1 MEYINKIYKESNL
14 ELNDSI
20 STYNGWGAQQNP
32 NTFEAF
38 HNFLKEVKPKRII
51 EIGTSIGGLTTFID
65 YTCKLLELDCK
76 LISFDVNEMPYYRHM
91 RDNGID
97 IRIENIFS
105 EGYSI
110 VKEEMIDFI
119 KEDGITI
126 VLCDGGYKIGE
137 FNILS
142 RYIKSGDFIMAHD
155 YSDNTETFNEKVYK
169 KIWNWHEICDD
180 DIKNACEENNLE
192 TYNKEIFDNVAWVCK
207 KKI

>member
-1 MEYINKIYKESNL
+1 
-14 ELNDSI
+14 
-20 STYNGWGAQQNP
+20 
-32 NTFEAF
+32 
-38 HNFLKEVKPKRII
+38 
-51 EIGTSIGGLTTFID
+51 
-65 YTCKLLELDCK
+65 
-76 LISFDVNEMPYYRHM
+76 MPYYRHM

-142 RYIKSGDFIMAHD
+142 KYIKSGDFIMAHD

>member
-1 MEYINKIYKESNL
+1 
-14 ELNDSI
+14 
-20 STYNGWGAQQNP
+20 
-32 NTFEAF
+32 
-38 HNFLKEVKPKRII
+38 
-51 EIGTSIGGLTTFID
+51 
-65 YTCKLLELDCK
+65 
-76 LISFDVNEMPYYRHM
+76 M

-142 RYIKSGDFIMAHD
+142 KYIKSGDFIMAHD